1 MRASRLLSLLLLLQT
16 RGRMT
21 AGELAEELEVSVR
34 TVYRDVEALSAAGVP
49 VYADRGPAGGYR
61 LLDGFRTRLNGLT
74 ADEAASLFLAGLPG
88 PAAELGLGEVAA
100 AAELKLLAA
109 LPPEPRSQARR
120 MRERFHLDVPGWY
133 QDAGESRFLAEVAD
147 AVWDQRPLRI
157 TYQRWG
163 RTVVERV
170 VHPHGLVLKAGT
182 WYLVA
187 RAVPS
192 PAALVEGSSARP
204 AARGADPA
212 VRPALPAAAAAD
224 TPGPAA
230 TGDDAPA
237 TAGRAGDMRTYRVG
251 RIRSVEV
258 LDGTFERVEGFDLA
272 AYWEEWSA
280 DFLER
285 MYREEAVI
293 RIAQDSVPMLRVTMG
308 VAITD
313 AALAEAGPPDADGW
327 IRVRLAVESLRHA
340 CWQLMRLGASVEV
353 LDPPELR
360 AMMIKAVDDLSA
372 LYARPQPR
380 TAATGRALGAP

>member
-1 MRASRLLSLLLLLQT
+1 MRASRLLSLLLLLQS

-21 AGELAEELEVSVR
+21 AGELAAELEVSVR

-49 VYADRGPAGGYR
+49 VYAERGPAGGYR

-88 PAAELGLGEVAA
+88 PAAELGLGDVAA

-120 MRERFHLDVPGWY
+120 MRERFHFDAPGWY

-147 AVWDQRPLRI
+147 AVWDQRPLRM

-163 RTVVERV
+163 RQVVERL
-170 VHPHGLVLKAGT
+170 VHPHGLVLKAGN

-187 RAVPS
+187 RAVP
-192 PAALVEGSSARP
+192 
-204 AARGADPA
+204 DPA
-212 VRPALPAAAAAD
+212 RDGQAGRGEAGNTAETAD
-224 TPGPAA
+224 GGSPDEP
-230 TGDDAPA
+230 
-237 TAGRAGDMRTYRVG
+237 GRAGDMRTYRVG

-258 LDGTFERVEGFDLA
+258 LDGYFERVEGFDLA
-272 AYWEEWSA
+272 AYWRDWSA
-280 DFLER
+280 DCLRR

-293 RIAQDSVPMLRVTMG
+293 RVAADAVSMLRITMG

-340 CWQLMRLGASVEV
+340 CWQLMRLGAQVEV
-353 LDPPELR
+353 LDPLELR
-360 AMMIKAVDDLSA
+360 AMMIQTINELSA
-372 LYARPQPR
+372 LYAR
-380 TAATGRALGAP
+380 GGAPAAVTGQA